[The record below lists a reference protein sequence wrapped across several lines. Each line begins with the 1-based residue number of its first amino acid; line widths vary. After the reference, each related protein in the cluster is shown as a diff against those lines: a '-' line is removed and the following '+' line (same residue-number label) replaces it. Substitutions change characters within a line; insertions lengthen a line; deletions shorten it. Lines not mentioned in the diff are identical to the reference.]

1 MPGSRLAECLSS
13 PNILECV
20 TITHGRQDMDET
32 AKSPAPESSDSRR
45 WIGRILMAVVLGEA
59 IWSLLVSITNN
70 LALPAMA
77 RVVGGDAQS
86 PLYLGKG
93 DFNVPAL
100 FAAVLE
106 VCFAG
111 IVAVFLG
118 AWSQRSG
125 RTQARPVRLA
135 PVAAPLSAAVVR
147 PPPESRPTP
156 VMTEPAIEATLPVT
170 SAAPAP
176 PSERRTAQPVKP
188 GKPKPAKQVYYNIVG
203 EPVETDEE

>member
-1 MPGSRLAECLSS
+1 MPGSRLAECPSS

-20 TITHGRQDMDET
+20 TITPGRQDMDET
-32 AKSPAPESSDSRR
+32 AKSPAPESSDSRS

-100 FAAVLE
+100 FASVLE

-111 IVAVFLG
+111 IVAAFLG
-118 AWSQRSG
+118 AWSQKSG
-125 RTQARPVRLA
+125 RTQARSVRLA

-147 PPPESRPTP
+147 PPAESRPTP

-170 SAAPAP
+170 NAAPAP

-188 GKPKPAKQVYYNIVG
+188 GKPKPPKQVYYNIVG